1 MHDPLEENSEK
12 LRDELQNNRN
22 TIRESQEHVQRLRQE
37 ARRLEGQLDDTK
49 AKSNKSISA
58 ATAYQNIIDALDDA
72 LREAEQAES
81 NTQNATEMVSNK
93 PFKLVLFL

>member
-1 MHDPLEENSEK
+1 MEENAEK

-22 TIRESQEHVQRLRQE
+22 TIQESQDHVQRLRQE

-58 ATAYQNIIDALDDA
+58 ATAYQNIVDALDDA
-72 LREAEQAES
+72 LKQAEEAER
-81 NTQNATEMVSNK
+81 NTENATAMVSEELS
-93 PFKLVLFL
+93 FKSE